1 MHDENFIL
9 SPPDDRFICQL
20 HFSVSTS
27 QLAVM
32 SSGPVSGRAS
42 EMLVNS

>member
-9 SPPDDRFICQL
+9 SPSDDGFIC
-20 HFSVSTS
+20 HFTVSTS

-32 SSGPVSGRAS
+32 SSDPISGRAS
-42 EMLVNS
+42 EIPS